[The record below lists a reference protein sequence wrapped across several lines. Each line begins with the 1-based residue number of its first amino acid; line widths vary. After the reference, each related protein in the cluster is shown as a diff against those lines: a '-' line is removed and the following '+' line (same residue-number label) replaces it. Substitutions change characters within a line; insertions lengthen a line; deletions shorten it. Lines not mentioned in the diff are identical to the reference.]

1 MSSDEVSIEGKISTN
16 NRGGGDMV
24 EFTQPDEPMEVEEQ
38 EEDTR
43 KRTPPTLQCWDKS
56 TLPTWQAFVN
66 VLQDPNTIYI
76 GLQKYTPAS
85 SAPSKWSCGKLSY
98 LLYTGKITP
107 ADYRRLYEKFVRQKL
122 WSDLH
127 ELEGKRLV
135 FFKEDMNKC
144 NGPILLR
151 LFAEKFRFKIDR
163 FYRSGL
169 RSI

>member
-1 MSSDEVSIEGKISTN
+1 
-16 NRGGGDMV
+16 MV
-24 EFTQPDEPMEVEEQ
+24 EFTQPDEPVEAEAQ

-107 ADYRRLYEKFVRQKL
+107 ADYRGLYEKFVRQWL
-122 WSDLH
+122 WNNLD

-135 FFKEDMNKC
+135 FFKEDTNKC
-144 NGPILLR
+144 NGPILLK
-151 LFAEKFRFKIDR
+151 LFVERFEPHIH
-163 FYRSGL
+163 
-169 RSI
+169 

>member
-1 MSSDEVSIEGKISTN
+1 
-16 NRGGGDMV
+16 MV

-43 KRTPPTLQCWDKS
+43 KRTPPTLQWWDKS

-107 ADYRRLYEKFVRQKL
+107 ADYRGLYEKFVRQKL

-127 ELEGKRLV
+127 ELEGKNLL
-135 FFKEDMNKC
+135 FFEKDPKKRS
-144 NGPILLR
+144 GPILLK
-151 LFAEKFRFKIDR
+151 LFIEKFGDNPTKMCDPH
-163 FYRSGL
+163 
-169 RSI
+169 SI